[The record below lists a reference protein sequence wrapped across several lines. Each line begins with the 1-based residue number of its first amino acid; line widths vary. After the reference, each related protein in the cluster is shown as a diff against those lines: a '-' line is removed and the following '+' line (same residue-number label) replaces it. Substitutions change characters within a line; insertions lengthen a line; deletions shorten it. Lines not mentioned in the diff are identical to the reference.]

1 MLAQCNNDLSLEEQH
16 GHSFLAFRFY
26 FFACATNLWKLKKRQ
41 WFVESILGFWFL
53 LIMLKKNSE
62 IKTQEKRN
70 LKINLKNLLLNTLDE
85 KNGQFIS
92 LYFPFFLSPDGVV
105 LTLATEFVLY
115 TLYFEREL
123 NCIATRKTLTKYF
136 KHYWRNFTE
145 SLQFDNLG

>member
-1 MLAQCNNDLSLEEQH
+1 MVCRINS
-16 GHSFLAFRFY
+16 R
-26 FFACATNLWKLKKRQ
+26 
-41 WFVESILGFWFL
+41 L
-53 LIMLKKNSE
+53 LIFTYYVKKNSE

-105 LTLATEFVLY
+105 LTFATEFVLY

-123 NCIATRKTLTKYF
+123 NCIATRKALTKYF
-136 KHYWRNFTE
+136 KHY
-145 SLQFDNLG
+145 

>member
-1 MLAQCNNDLSLEEQH
+1 MLNAITTFLWRNSMGILFSHLVLLLWVCNQP
-16 GHSFLAFRFY
+16 
-26 FFACATNLWKLKKRQ
+26 LKIKEKTMVCRIN
-41 WFVESILGFWFL
+41 SRL
-53 LIMLKKNSE
+53 LIFTYYVKKNSE

-70 LKINLKNLLLNTLDE
+70 LKINLKNLLLNTLEE

-123 NCIATRKTLTKYF
+123 NCIATRKALTKYF
-136 KHYWRNFTE
+136 KHYWRKFTE

>member
-1 MLAQCNNDLSLEEQH
+1 MVCRINS
-16 GHSFLAFRFY
+16 R
-26 FFACATNLWKLKKRQ
+26 
-41 WFVESILGFWFL
+41 L
-53 LIMLKKNSE
+53 LIFTYYVKKKNNE

-70 LKINLKNLLLNTLDE
+70 LKINLKNLLLNTLEE

-123 NCIATRKTLTKYF
+123 NCIATRKALTKYF
-136 KHYWRNFTE
+136 KNY
-145 SLQFDNLG
+145 